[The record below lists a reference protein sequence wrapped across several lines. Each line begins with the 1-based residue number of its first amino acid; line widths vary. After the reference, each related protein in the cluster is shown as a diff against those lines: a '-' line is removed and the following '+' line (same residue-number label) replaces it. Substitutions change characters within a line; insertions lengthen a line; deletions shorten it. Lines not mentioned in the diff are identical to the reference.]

1 MSKGISADGPSY
13 GDVLDW
19 LYEQGKQRGS
29 RVPEFDV
36 EKTLSRAR
44 AARDAGAVD
53 FWTALSPT
61 ERGAFESAA
70 QVQTFPA
77 GTALMREGEQAG
89 EVIVILDGSTKVC
102 LYEDGQEW
110 VIADRGP
117 GDLVGE
123 RGTVPG
129 NVRSATVIAVDTV
142 QALVMKTADYAAFVS
157 EYPSVPDLV
166 KKQIYDRLIDRP
178 ATSRPGASLPDL

>member
-1 MSKGISADGPSY
+1 MSREISADGPEN
-13 GDVLDW
+13 VLDW
-19 LYEQGKQRGS
+19 LYEQGKQRGE

-44 AARDAGAVD
+44 AARDAGAVN
-53 FWTALSPT
+53 FWSVLSPT
-61 ERGAFESAA
+61 ERRAFESAA
-70 QVQTFPA
+70 CVQTFPA

-89 EVIVILDGSTKVC
+89 EVIVILDGWTKVC
-102 LYEDGQEW
+102 LDDDGQER
-110 VIADRGP
+110 VIAERGP

-129 NVRSATVIAVDTV
+129 NVRSATVLAVDTV
-142 QALVMKTADYAAFVS
+142 RALVMTTTDYASFVS
-157 EYPSVPDLV
+157 EHPGVPDLV

-178 ATSRPGASLPDL
+178 APCGPGA